1 MAGPEIRFGHSQND
15 PKNQFADA
23 ISDSE
28 NLGGSLVL
36 GSGGLCPGSG
46 SSLIFCSLCGL
57 LTLQA
62 ILKIYVSLCEF
73 YLKAADLKFLPF
85 YPAGKVLWGRGC
97 LVDPGLPFLW
107 VAIVGWCE
115 IGFGCWMPGMV
126 FGRLV
131 WSVGVMAVVV
141 GIGGL

>member
-1 MAGPEIRFGHSQND
+1 M
-15 PKNQFADA
+15 
-23 ISDSE
+23 
-28 NLGGSLVL
+28 
-36 GSGGLCPGSG
+36 
-46 SSLIFCSLCGL
+46 
-57 LTLQA
+57 TLQA
-62 ILKIYVSLCEF
+62 ILKIYVSFCGF

-85 YPAGKVLWGRGC
+85 YPAGGVLWGQGC

-115 IGFGCWMPGMV
+115 IGFGCLMPGMV

-141 GIGGL
+141 GIGGLWGPGRDCHEMNHIPERPLLAVFEVPNSTCLMIL